1 MEDEYEAQLRCEF
14 ESCDS
19 ALSGLLNR
27 DDLKNLCRK
36 LQLDTHTHTLVY
48 TLLQEHTQVSFLDFK
63 DALVSALSCSL
74 DFSDDSSYFDPVGP
88 QEVEPKCVNGGKRY
102 GRRSQPDGQRRSE
115 SSESSSSVGGGDSSP
130 AKVPRSSS
138 VDSVE
143 SLKSDEDVAP
153 TTPPQRSG
161 DGDEDED
168 EGRDERQ
175 DVSDLDGP
183 ISIHGPAPFSC
194 STPFRKDHLHTA
206 QTGFSPGPGPAPM
219 SMVGLKVLSQL
230 DDGSGFTAPDQVLCV
245 WTEEGIRDGAQ
256 ILQSLDFPLDE
267 RVHLAE
273 LTLALDNELLVGG
286 SPAHQAALVSYRTE
300 IRHLLDVSGS
310 ACRQRDKLKA
320 DLDQAEVRNQQLI
333 KELDE
338 RQTSMETLNQSRMR
352 ELEQDYRDRLRAQRC
367 WAEQDGEELLKEAEL
382 QSHSLRV
389 ELTVLREKEAEL
401 QGELSNTAQECVR
414 LQDEVL
420 SMKEQLRHTQETGRK
435 LQQELQQFDSVD
447 PAEAAL
453 SHERFSEIIK
463 DYELQCRELR
473 DRNDELTSEL
483 ELLRAQRKRHTTTT
497 QLLHTTE
504 SDPDKSKMKRSSSP
518 SSKILQSSDTTGISI
533 HTELLVEQLEQKHK
547 EELQQLNITLET
559 QVNYYERTLE
569 RMRQS
574 MEVERKEI
582 SQAFKMEISEL
593 EEQKCDSDLQ
603 VKRLKETVEKL
614 QKELQKSSSSS
625 SSLSSEQERRLQ
637 RERSDLEQSFA
648 VELSH
653 LVQTLSADKEQ
664 LEAELQLRMNQEV
677 LLVRERLVQGGRVSI
692 TEEELQCVM
701 EERRSYA
708 QLCSQLSSQI
718 LEMEEELTSLRATQ
732 EEREELRHHLLQ
744 LEQLVLQL
752 EEEEPCRT
760 QLEEMR
766 GENSALQERLRLL
779 QQEVQRLE
787 EELHSRSA
795 RLEELQRE
803 HRSISEEEERLHTE
817 NLRYREEVLT
827 LSSRNMELSARL
839 HGDQQELQESLVEQR
854 EMVKQLQEAKL
865 QREVELK
872 EQLRLQS
879 QLEVELQSVNSKLGK
894 LEEKNT
900 LQRDAEDKQHKL
912 CRQSQLE
919 AELQRVNSKLG
930 KLEEEK
936 NTLQR
941 DAEDKQHKVDSLQLS
956 LNAVEKEAELLQ
968 LKLQSVNQDK
978 LSHTHQLVALQEK
991 LHETER
997 EVQKVM
1003 QQNLQIRRSEDQN
1016 QLLLRLQTEQRRSQR
1031 LEEELQ
1037 QQNLK
1042 QGEYEKAASALH
1054 QRTEEL
1060 ESELKAV
1067 RSVLLERVQELREEL
1082 ANSAAMSSQL
1092 KALMEDNS
1100 ALLGA
1105 LQQTEQRQKEAER
1118 RMFSLKDKNVALQRL
1133 LTDVVHA
1140 ALEP

>member
-1 MEDEYEAQLRCEF
+1 MF
-14 ESCDS
+14 P
-19 ALSGLLNR
+19 
-27 DDLKNLCRK
+27 
-36 LQLDTHTHTLVY
+36 LQ
-48 TLLQEHTQVSFLDFK
+48 
-63 DALVSALSCSL
+63 
-74 DFSDDSSYFDPVGP
+74 
-88 QEVEPKCVNGGKRY
+88 
-102 GRRSQPDGQRRSE
+102 
-115 SSESSSSVGGGDSSP
+115 
-130 AKVPRSSS
+130 
-138 VDSVE
+138 

-677 LLVRERLVQGGRVSI
+677 LLVR
-692 TEEELQCVM
+692 
-701 EERRSYA
+701 
-708 QLCSQLSSQI
+708 
-718 LEMEEELTSLRATQ
+718 
-732 EEREELRHHLLQ
+732 
-744 LEQLVLQL
+744 
-752 EEEEPCRT
+752 T

>member
-1 MEDEYEAQLRCEF
+1 MF
-14 ESCDS
+14 P
-19 ALSGLLNR
+19 
-27 DDLKNLCRK
+27 
-36 LQLDTHTHTLVY
+36 LQ
-48 TLLQEHTQVSFLDFK
+48 
-63 DALVSALSCSL
+63 
-74 DFSDDSSYFDPVGP
+74 
-88 QEVEPKCVNGGKRY
+88 
-102 GRRSQPDGQRRSE
+102 
-115 SSESSSSVGGGDSSP
+115 
-130 AKVPRSSS
+130 
-138 VDSVE
+138 

-900 LQRDAEDKQHKL
+900 LQRDAEDKQHK
-912 CRQSQLE
+912 
-919 AELQRVNSKLG
+919 
-930 KLEEEK
+930 
-936 NTLQR
+936 
-941 DAEDKQHKVDSLQLS
+941 VDSLQLS